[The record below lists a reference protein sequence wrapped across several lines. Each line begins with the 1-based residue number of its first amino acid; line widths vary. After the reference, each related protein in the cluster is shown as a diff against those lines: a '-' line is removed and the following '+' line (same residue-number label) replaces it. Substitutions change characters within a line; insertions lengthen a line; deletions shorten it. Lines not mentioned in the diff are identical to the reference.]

1 MSVGR
6 SVNGG
11 STWSHTQIGGAGGML
26 YCIALDPSH
35 PDTVYAAG
43 SESSQPAI
51 YRTLDGGTAWSK
63 TASSGLLG
71 TVYGLAVCQ
80 SDPNLVI
87 AVTTTGI
94 FRSANSCATF
104 TRVAPSVGS
113 SREVLFDPLDAGRL
127 WVATSGQGVYQSTDG
142 GLTFTAMNDGLGYPV
157 VTRLATNPGNF
168 LFAGTEGA
176 AAYRWSMPVG
186 VGDWSAAPVPSD
198 YGVTACPNPTGSGCT
213 IRFPADGQPAL
224 VCIFDT
230 VGRMVDALPMQD
242 TAQGIAECW
251 WDASSGDAAVRNGV
265 YLIRVVT
272 GSAVRTGRVVVAR

>member
-1 MSVGR
+1 MSVGK
-6 SVNGG
+6 SINGG
-11 STWSHTQIGGAGGML
+11 STWSHSQIGGAGGML
-26 YCIALDPSH
+26 YCMALDPAR

-43 SESSQPAI
+43 SEASQPAI
-51 YRTLDGGTAWSK
+51 YRTLNGGTGWSK
-63 TASSGLLG
+63 TASGGLLG
-71 TVYGLAVCQ
+71 TVYGLAVCH

-113 SREVLFDPLDAGRL
+113 SRDVLFDPLVPGRV
-127 WVATSGQGVYQSTDG
+127 WVATAGQGVYQSIDG

-176 AAYRWSMPVG
+176 AAYRWSLPVG

-198 YGVTACPNPTGSGCT
+198 NGVTASPNPTGSGCT
-213 IRFPADGQPAL
+213 ITFEGNGFPA
-224 VCIFDT
+224 VITVFDT
-230 VGRMVDALPMQD
+230 AGRMVDALPMQD
-242 TAQGIAECW
+242 AVQGTGECW
-251 WDASSGDAAVRNGV
+251 WDASSDDAPVRNGV

-272 GSAVRTGRVVVAR
+272 GSAVQTGRVVVAR